1 MLDAVAQPLG
11 AASGG
16 SNEFPGLT
24 TLIRRMEAPVQ
35 RFSLLDEIFVERGDK
50 SDWDQLH
57 ELHYKAEKL
66 PIGPRF
72 WKAHLHGQT
81 IGVVVTGSPKGML
94 RERHLVFPHIRPG
107 AGESTLTNTQRY
119 QYLNRNF
126 RVISRFVLD
135 TPYRGIGAGYR
146 IMNLVA
152 RLSGEQFMEIQSS
165 MSKYNYFG
173 QRAGFM
179 FVKPQAANN
188 RDKVLR
194 FFRTHF
200 EASPVDNEALMQE
213 LAGKSEAEQE
223 RLFKV
228 CQEFYFKNSA
238 LENTTHGGAMIED
251 RMKTLNIRYLV
262 RGIQQLGLASPMY
275 GVYRNP
281 DHGRKDLPDVLPM
294 SAFDRQAP
302 NARLVL

>member
-1 MLDAVAQPLG
+1 MRPEPLG
-11 AASGG
+11 GLSGG
-16 SNEFPGLT
+16 PNEFPGVT
-24 TLIRRMEAPVQ
+24 TLVRRDPAPRQ
-35 RFSLLDEIFVERGDK
+35 RFSMLDEIFVERGDK

-72 WKAHLHGQT
+72 WKAHLDGKT
-81 IGVVVTGSPKGML
+81 IGVAVTGSPKGML
-94 RERHLVFPHIRPG
+94 RERHLVFPFIRPG
-107 AGESTLTNTQRY
+107 ARETTLTNTQRY
-119 QYLNRNF
+119 HYINGHF

-146 IMNLVA
+146 VMNLVA
-152 RLSGEQFMEIQSS
+152 RLSGEHFMEIQSS

-173 QRAGFM
+173 QRAGFQ

-194 FFRTHF
+194 FFRMHF
-200 EASPVDNEALMQE
+200 RASPVDNEALMQE
-213 LAGKSEAEQE
+213 IAAKSPTEQE
-223 RLFKV
+223 KIFLA
-228 CQEFYFKNSA
+228 CQDFYFKNSA
-238 LENTTHGGAMIED
+238 LENTTHGGNMIAD

-275 GVYRNP
+275 GVFTNP
-281 DHGRKDLPDVLPM
+281 DWKRTDLPAVLPL

-302 NARLVL
+302 TARLVL